1 MTGRNRKVME
11 LEDVPGSF
19 VSLAL
24 LSGSVTPFIKLL
36 ESGREV
42 PRMVSATI
50 IHLLR
55 EDPSKALHLVRKQN
69 QKKQGRGRPPKSLD
83 KKVRDFEMGIRVWH
97 LMQNKVKYENVIHD
111 AAEEFGVKA
120 PTAAKAYQEMKH
132 SMKDSGI

>member
-1 MTGRNRKVME
+1 MTGRDRKVME

-24 LSGSVTPFIKLL
+24 LSGSVTPFIELL

-55 EDPSKALHLVRKQN
+55 EDPSKVRHLVRMQN

-83 KKVRDFEMGIRVWH
+83 KQVRDFEMGIRVWH
-97 LMQNKVKYENVIHD
+97 LMQNEVKYEIAICD

-120 PTAAKAYQEMKH
+120 PTAKKAYAMVKGSLINTTH
-132 SMKDSGI
+132 

>member
-1 MTGRNRKVME
+1 MTGRDRKVME

-19 VSLAL
+19 VTLAL

-97 LMQNKVKYENVIHD
+97 LIKNGAYFKTAIHD
-111 AAEEFGVKA
+111 AAEEFGVEA
-120 PTAAKAYQEMKH
+120 PTATKAYQEIKI

>member
-1 MTGRNRKVME
+1 MTGRDRKGME
-11 LEDVPGSF
+11 LEEVPGSF
-19 VSLAL
+19 FSLAL
-24 LSGSVTPFIKLL
+24 LSGSVTPFIELL

-83 KKVRDFEMGIRVWH
+83 KQLRDFNMGIRVWH
-97 LMQNKVKYENVIHD
+97 LIDNGAYFETAIRD

>member
-1 MTGRNRKVME
+1 MTGRDRKVME

-24 LSGSVTPFIKLL
+24 LSGSVTPFIELL

-55 EDPSKALHLVRKQN
+55 EDPSKVRHLVRKQN
-69 QKKQGRGRPPKSLD
+69 QKKQGRGRPPKSFD
-83 KKVRDFEMGIRVWH
+83 EKGRDFEMGMRVLH
-97 LMQNKVKYENVIHD
+97 LMQNKEKYEIAIRV
-111 AAEEFGVKA
+111 AAEEFGVK
-120 PTAAKAYQEMKH
+120 PSTAANAYQEIKN